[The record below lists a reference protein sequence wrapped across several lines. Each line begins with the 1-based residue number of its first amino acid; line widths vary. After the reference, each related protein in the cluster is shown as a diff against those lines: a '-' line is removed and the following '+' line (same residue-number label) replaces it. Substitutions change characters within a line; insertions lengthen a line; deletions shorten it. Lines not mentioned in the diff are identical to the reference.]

1 MCREKSFCL
10 ADILKCKAA
19 AKATTKYTAKISQV
33 AAAGR
38 FSSWIVVRS
47 RARVFRLS
55 FDLKRF
61 ENTKSPTCN

>member
-1 MCREKSFCL
+1 MCVEKSFCL

-38 FSSWIVVRS
+38 FALDRSIARS
-47 RARVFRLS
+47 RLPA
-55 FDLKRF
+55 
-61 ENTKSPTCN
+61 